1 MANYY
6 QYDYEAQ
13 QKEKEYKPVKL
24 QTDRQIWKLIIFTVL
39 TLGLYSIA
47 FFTPLSY
54 DLDKV
59 DPKRGREKTMSFM
72 LAYILSLFTLSIVL
86 TVWFYKLAGHIEE
99 ALSRRKID
107 YAFDTGDFW
116 KWYFFGSLILI
127 GPFIYYHKIC
137 KAMNLLCQSYNEK
150 PVLDE

>member
-1 MANYY
+1 MAY
-6 QYDYEAQ
+6 QFPYDYE
-13 QKEKEYKPVKL
+13 EKKYEVPKL
-24 QTDRQIWKLIIFTVL
+24 KTNRNIWKLIIFTVL

-47 FFTPLSY
+47 FFSPLSY

-72 LAYILSLFTLSIVL
+72 LAYILSLFTFSIVL